1 MGVAVPGILVWALG
15 IPLGAF
21 FFLFRLRSRLSSEA
35 AKDKFGFLY
44 NGYRLRHYY
53 WESVIM
59 FRKVAMIFIT
69 IFLSSFGKIVQA
81 LAVLLLLIVYLYFTF
96 TRRPYMTRRLNELE

>member
-1 MGVAVPGILVWALG
+1 
-15 IPLGAF
+15 
-21 FFLFRLRSRLSSEA
+21 
-35 AKDKFGFLY
+35 
-44 NGYRLRHYY
+44 
-53 WESVIM
+53 M

-81 LAVLLLLIVYLYFTF
+81 LAVLLLLIFYLYFTF